1 MAVEVETALQPKW
14 IEDIDRLLAIRPQ
27 FVLSG
32 NIRDRFLTPV
42 QGGLSLA
49 SVIPCLWALWSDK
62 GFRFLLIHDRVD
74 GIKVFPD
81 TPENQNE
88 ASTRLSLKFSNGAMQ
103 ANLATLLDKA
113 RLLVGSREM
122 RAALIIDYASRLT
135 AGPQSLSCDEL
146 AFFAGME
153 KLANSAMPVKP
164 KDAKGDWLF
173 NPLVWLTNRVQDLP
187 SWYGLDSERIHA
199 IEIARPA
206 YAQRQATAKLLVQR
220 IAGNAS
226 VSPEI
231 EQAAVRVFAESTDDL
246 TLQAMSDISQ
256 LAVHQAIPLNA
267 IDDAIRAFKVGNV
280 RSPWKAADMHQ
291 RIATAPQKLTDRV
304 KGQQQSVVKTVDI
317 LTRSVMGLTG
327 AQARSAGMRPRGVLF
342 FAGPTGVGKTELAK
356 ALTAL
361 LFGDEDSYLR
371 FDMSEFSAEH
381 SEARLLGAP
390 PGYVGYDAGGELTN
404 RIRQKPF
411 SVVLFDEIEKAHPRL
426 LDKFLQILED
436 GRLTDGRGETVYF
449 SESVIIFTSN
459 LGIFVTDKSGERVQ
473 NVSPEDTYEVVE
485 TRVRGA
491 ILDYFKYQ
499 LSRPEILNRIGD
511 NIVVFNFIR
520 PDVAIQ
526 IFDGQLRNVLKRVK
540 EEHGISL
547 AVPDAVLTKLREWCC
562 TDLSNGGRGIG
573 NRIETTFI
581 NPLSRALFESRLE
594 DGMQLTVADVILRDG
609 LYTLLLD

>member
-1 MAVEVETALQPKW
+1 MADAAEAAVQPQW

-27 FVLSG
+27 IVLSG
-32 NIRDRFLTPV
+32 NIRDRFLTPT
-42 QGGLSLA
+42 QSGLSLA
-49 SVIPCLWALWSDK
+49 SVIPCLWALCAGK
-62 GFRFLLIHDRVD
+62 GFKFLLIYDRVD
-74 GIKVFPD
+74 GIKVYPD

-88 ASTRLSLKFSNGAMQ
+88 ASARLSLKFSSGAMEV
-103 ANLATLLDKA
+103 NLATLLDKA
-113 RLLVGSREM
+113 RLVAGNREI
-122 RAALIIDYASRLT
+122 RIGLIIDYASRLT
-135 AGPQSLSCDEL
+135 AGPQSLSADEL
-146 AFFAGME
+146 VFFSGLE
-153 KLANSAMPVKP
+153 KLANSAMPVMP
-164 KDAKGDWLF
+164 RDTKGDWLF
-173 NPLVWLTNRVQDLP
+173 NPIIWMTNRVQDLP
-187 SWYGLDSERIHA
+187 SWYGLDSERIHSL
-199 IEIARPA
+199 EIARPS
-206 YAQRQATAKLLVQR
+206 YGQRQAAARLLVRR
-220 IAGNAS
+220 IAGQAT
-226 VSPEI
+226 VSPETTL
-231 EQAAVRVFAESTDDL
+231 AAVRTFSESTDGL

-256 LAVHQAIPLNA
+256 LAVHQKIPPNA

-280 RSPWKAADMHQ
+280 RSPWKAPDMRE
-291 RIATAPQKLTDRV
+291 RIATAPQLLADRV

-327 AQARSAGMRPRGVLF
+327 AQARTSGMRPRGVLF

-361 LFGDEDSYLR
+361 LFGDEESYLR

-459 LGIFVTDKSGERVQ
+459 LGIFVTDKSGERIQ
-473 NVSPEDTYEVVE
+473 NVSPEDPYEVVE

-511 NIVVFNFIR
+511 NIVVFNFIQ

-526 IFDGQLRNVLKRVK
+526 IFDGQLRNVLRRVS

-547 AVPDAVLTKLREWCC
+547 ALPDRVMAKLREWCC

-594 DGMQLTVADVILRDG
+594 RGMSLTVADVILRDG
-609 LYTLLLD
+609 LYTLVLD